1 METHLVIALLVSW
14 TTVFVA
20 LSKGIQSLGKVKI
33 KTGFY
38 SKIIPKQRDLKQL
51 GFD

>member
-33 KTGFY
+33 KKWILFKNHRRTF
-38 SKIIPKQRDLKQL
+38 KET
-51 GFD
+51 